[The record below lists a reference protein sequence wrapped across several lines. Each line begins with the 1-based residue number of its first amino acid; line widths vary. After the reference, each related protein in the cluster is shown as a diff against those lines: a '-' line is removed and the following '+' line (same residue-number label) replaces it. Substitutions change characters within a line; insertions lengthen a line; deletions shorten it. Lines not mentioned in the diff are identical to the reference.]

1 MTPPSLLFAF
11 MTWVRH
17 LKPDKTYI
25 KMYFKNLV
33 VKRTLWYNFKMYFFF
48 PQVVEDDC
56 KQRILAILVLRL
68 FNLSSVQ
75 HPERAY
81 LECLVQQHNF

>member
-33 VKRTLWYNFKMYFFF
+33 VKRTLWYNFKMYFFS
-48 PQVVEDDC
+48 
-56 KQRILAILVLRL
+56 LRSWKMIVNRE
-68 FNLSSVQ
+68 F
-75 HPERAY
+75 
-81 LECLVQQHNF
+81 